1 MKGTDMWIDDLTS
14 NEKEVLRVG
23 EIEEE
28 YEGAYGFSYEISV
41 YNYAN
46 LSVNNMKGALS
57 SLVKKGILNHRRF
70 KEDGSW
76 WNYYTVTSS
85 EKANELREYFKNA

>member
-1 MKGTDMWIDDLTS
+1 MWIDDLTS

-28 YEGAYGFSYEISV
+28 YEGAYGFSYD
-41 YNYAN
+41 
-46 LSVNNMKGALS
+46 NMKGALS
-57 SLVKKGILNHRRF
+57 SLVRKGILNHRRF
-70 KEDGSW
+70 KEDGNW

>member
-1 MKGTDMWIDDLTS
+1 MWIDDLTS

-57 SLVKKGILNHRRF
+57 SLVRKGILNHRRF
-70 KEDGSW
+70 KEDGNW

-85 EKANELREYFKNA
+85 EKANELREHFKNAQ